1 MLGQIGMRIEIYLLL
16 INSNPCDADAYNYLG
31 RAYCEKGEFERACGQ
46 KLPVTLKWCEA
57 GFDVPKPKRWNSS
70 QELPCSGGMY
80 MEDSKETLYHAE
92 MRPTQPILA
101 PSGRFE
107 AGVISAGSTARSLGA
122 DPLKNGFTPSK
133 ETSRCHFLTLTTLR
147 P

>member
-1 MLGQIGMRIEIYLLL
+1 MLDQIDTRIETYSLL
-16 INSNPCDADAYNYLG
+16 INSNPCDADTYNYLG

-57 GFDVPKPKRWNSS
+57 G
-70 QELPCSGGMY
+70 
-80 MEDSKETLYHAE
+80 
-92 MRPTQPILA
+92 
-101 PSGRFE
+101 
-107 AGVISAGSTARSLGA
+107 VISAGSTARSLGA

-133 ETSRCHFLTLTTLR
+133 ETSRCRFLTLTTLR